1 MTRSVSTL
9 KNIMTIAT
17 FALLPL
23 AVVNVSAQAKAHV
36 DVPWGFVANHHY
48 VPAGYYE
55 VLPSDNAMT
64 LIDAKTGRAAAIL
77 LIRKEAGSK
86 IENRGRLEF
95 YVSGSR
101 HMLVEAEFAGSSMHS
116 ILLGQPK
123 PERTEARNSDQAT
136 TFEIAMN

>member
-9 KNIMTIAT
+9 MTIAT

-23 AVVNVSAQAKAHV
+23 AVVNASAQAKAHV

-55 VLPSDNAMT
+55 VLPSDNTMT

-77 LIRKEAGSK
+77 LVHCKAGSK

-101 HMLVEAEFAGSSMHS
+101 QLLWKPSSPDRACTAS
-116 ILLGQPK
+116 SSASRSRNGLK
-123 PERTEARNSDQAT
+123 PAT
-136 TFEIAMN
+136 RIRQRPLKSR